1 MTTIN
6 NKQMNEYVIEN
17 VEGRFIY
24 RLPTLSTINKN
35 EKQMFWKIWT
45 DKNEIVRQSYHL
57 DGKVREFPSIICTG
71 KNVGK
76 KNETSDNEQA
86 MLEAYSKWSKQQDKG
101 YSIYNESNDRKEEE
115 CKDEVNEITSAKN
128 KITEKGKKKDNNI
141 LPMLAQKFDER
152 KHYIT
157 YPAAVSKKLDG
168 IRMFGRD
175 VNGEIKLTSRMGK
188 EFMWM
193 SKIREQ
199 LRIINEKG
207 LIFDG
212 ELYSHTI
219 PFNAISG
226 AVRKTKTP
234 SAYDDK
240 LEYWI
245 FDIADTELS
254 YSARAEKMRE
264 LQKRYERL
272 FAENDRRLIFVY
284 YDTVQ
289 NETEIQTYHDK
300 YIAEGYEGLM
310 VRNFEGKYKFKH
322 RSNDLQKY
330 KNFEDTEFEIVGYKH
345 GTVTEE
351 GAIVF
356 LVKDN
361 NSDQTFDVRPRGTI
375 DTRIE
380 WGKRGDDFIGK
391 MLNVRYQKTG
401 IDDGSLPRFPVG
413 IYVRDFE

>member
-6 NKQMNEYVIEN
+6 NKKMDEYIVEN
-17 VEGRFIY
+17 VDGRFIY

-35 EKQMFWKIWT
+35 DKKMFWKIWS
-45 DKNEIVRQSYHL
+45 DKNEIFRQSYHL
-57 DGKVREFPSIICTG
+57 NGKVRDFPSIICTG

-76 KNETSDNEQA
+76 KNETTDNQQA

-101 YSIYNESNDRKEEE
+101 YSIHIEEKEDKKGE
-115 CKDEVNEITSAKN
+115 CIDNEI
-128 KITEKGKKKDNNI
+128 EKDKQKMEMKKQEKDTPI

-152 KHYIT
+152 AKYIQ
-157 YPAAVSKKLDG
+157 YPAGVSRKLDG
-168 IRMFGRD
+168 IRMFARD
-175 VNGEIKLTSRMGK
+175 VDGVINLTSRMYK
-188 EFMWM
+188 EFKWM

-199 LRIINEKG
+199 IKMINDDKV
-207 LIFDG
+207 IFDG

-226 AVRKTKTP
+226 SVRKKNEP
-234 SAYDDK
+234 SVYDDQ
-240 LEYWI
+240 LEYWV
-245 FDIADTELS
+245 FDLAVEGMTYLERVTKMKDM
-254 YSARAEKMRE
+254 EK
-264 LQKRYERL
+264 KYERL
-272 FAENDRRLIFVY
+272 FKKEERRLIFVY
-284 YDTVQ
+284 YDMVDSA
-289 NETEIQTYHDK
+289 EDIQKYHDK
-300 YIAEGYEGLM
+300 YVAEGYEGLM
-310 VRNFEGKYKFKH
+310 IRNFDGKYRFKH

-330 KNFEDTEFEIVGYKH
+330 KNFEDTEFEIVGYKL

-375 DTRIE
+375 EKRIE
-380 WGKRGDDFIGK
+380 WGKRGEEFVGK

-413 IYVRDFE
+413 IYIRDFE